1 MKRWLDRT
9 LGAIA
14 MYKLVWISLATVAV
28 AAIALAFFDLI
39 SPDPL
44 ALLAS
49 LPVAVG
55 FSYLASLIGAR
66 FVHQRPHLES
76 SLITGL
82 LVFFIM
88 APSVELFGLIGI
100 ALASTVAGAS
110 KFLIAFRGRHIF
122 NPAALGAYVFIFAP
136 LGFPTWWVGTPLLQP
151 LILIAAFLILY
162 RTRRLDLGLTF
173 IVVAASIRIGLI
185 VAGGATIAEALSV
198 TFASSQLIFF
208 VGFMLSEP
216 LTLPP
221 RRWQRLS
228 VAVIVALL
236 FAIPFSI
243 GPVFSDPLLALLLG
257 NLIAFFFTQRRT
269 IRMSLVEK
277 AELAPGTWE
286 LTFAP
291 HRALSFRAGQYIE
304 LSIPHA
310 AADFRGMRRYF
321 TISSP
326 PDAGGMIAVTFTAAQ
341 SEVERSSSFKSALLA
356 LPRGSQVNAT
366 GIWGDFVLPRDTSHP
381 LLLVAGGIGVTPF
394 ASQIAH
400 AHREAEARDIVVVY
414 ASSQA
419 GQLPFTGLLTDAGV
433 RVVVFGPTST
443 MVLPEGWVHGG
454 EGRVNAATLARLVPD
469 LGERRVFLSGPPS
482 LVNELKSG
490 LRTNGARRIH
500 TDYFSG
506 Y

>member
-14 MYKLVWISLATVAV
+14 MYKLVWISLMIVAV
-28 AAIALAFFDLI
+28 AAIALSFFDLV
-39 SPDPL
+39 SPDPF

-55 FSYLASLIGAR
+55 FSYLASMIGAR
-66 FVHQRPHLES
+66 IVRQRAHLES

-88 APSVELFGLIGI
+88 APSLELMGLLGI
-100 ALASTVAGAS
+100 ALASTIAGAS

-151 LILIAAFLILY
+151 LIVIAAFLILY
-162 RTRRLDLGLTF
+162 RTRRLDLGLVF
-173 IVVAASIRIGLI
+173 IVVASSIRI
-185 VAGGATIAEALSV
+185 ALSLASGGTFTDALSF

-228 VAVIVALL
+228 IAAVVAVL
-236 FAIPFSI
+236 FAVPFSI
-243 GPVFSDPLLALLLG
+243 GPLYSDPLLALLIG
-257 NLIAFFFTQRRT
+257 NLVAFFFTQRRT

-277 AELAPGTWE
+277 TELAPGTWE

-291 HRALSFRAGQYIE
+291 HRSISFRAGQYTE

-310 AADFRGMRRYF
+310 KADFRGARRYF
-321 TISSP
+321 TISSA
-326 PDAGGMIAVTFTAAQ
+326 PDAGGMIAITFTEAA
-341 SEVERSSSFKSALLA
+341 RSSSFKSALLA

-366 GIWGDFVLPRDTSHP
+366 GIWGDFVLPRDTSAP

-400 AHREAEARDIVVVY
+400 AHREAEGRDIVVVY
-414 ASSQA
+414 ASSQI
-419 GQLPFTGLLTDAGV
+419 GQLPFADLLAQAGV
-433 RVVVFGPTST
+433 RVVVFGPQSST
-443 MVLPEGWVHGG
+443 PLPAGWEHGS
-454 EGRVNAATLARLVPD
+454 EGRVTGATLSRHIPD
-469 LGERRVFLSGPPS
+469 LSDRRVYLSGPPA
-482 LVNELKSG
+482 LVNDLKSA
-490 LRTNGARRIH
+490 LRKYGARRIH

>member
-9 LGAIA
+9 LGAIV
-14 MYKLVWISLATVAV
+14 MYKLVWISLAVLAA
-28 AAIALAFFDLI
+28 AAIALSFFDLI
-39 SPDPL
+39 SPAPF

-55 FSYLASLIGAR
+55 FSYIASLVGAR
-66 FVHQRPHLES
+66 IVRQRPHLES

-88 APSVELFGLIGI
+88 APSIELMGLLGI
-100 ALASTVAGAS
+100 ALASTIAGAS

-151 LILIAAFLILY
+151 IIVIAAFLILY
-162 RTRRLDLGLTF
+162 RTRRLDLGLVF
-173 IVVAASIRIGLI
+173 IVVAASIRIVI
-185 VAGGATIAEALSV
+185 SVVGGATITDALSF

-208 VGFMLSEP
+208 VGFMLTEP

-228 VAVIVALL
+228 LAVIVAML

-243 GPVFSDPLLALLLG
+243 GPLFSDPLLALLVG

-277 AELAPGTWE
+277 EEIAPGTWE
-286 LTFAP
+286 VVFAP
-291 HRALSFRAGQYIE
+291 HKSVTFRAGQYIE

-310 AADFRGMRRYF
+310 RADFRGVRRYF
-321 TISSP
+321 TISSA
-326 PDAGGMIAVTFTAAQ
+326 PDFGGMIAVTFTAA
-341 SEVERSSSFKSALLA
+341 EKSSSFKSALLS
-356 LPRGSQVNAT
+356 LPRGTQVNST
-366 GIWGDFVLPRDTSHP
+366 GIWGDFVLPRDTAEP
-381 LLLVAGGIGVTPF
+381 LLMVAGGIGITPF

-400 AHREAEARDIVVVY
+400 AHREAEGRDIVVVY
-414 ASSQA
+414 ASSQI
-419 GQLPFTGLLTDAGV
+419 GVLPFSSILVESGV
-433 RVVVFGPTST
+433 RVIVFGPQSST
-443 MVLPEGWVHGG
+443 PLPAGWEHGG
-454 EGRVNAATLARLVPD
+454 EGRVTGTTLSRHIPD
-469 LGERRVFLSGPPS
+469 MSGRRVYLSGPPA
-482 LVNELKSG
+482 LVNDLKSA
-490 LRTNGARRIH
+490 LRKNGARRIH

>member
-9 LGAIA
+9 LGSIA
-14 MYKLVWISLATVAV
+14 MYKLVWISLALVSI

-39 SPDPL
+39 SPDPF

-55 FSYLASLIGAR
+55 FSYIASAVGAQIVR
-66 FVHQRPHLES
+66 QRPHLES

-82 LVFFIM
+82 LVFLIM
-88 APSVELFGLIGI
+88 APSLEPLGLLGI
-100 ALASTVAGAS
+100 ALASTIAGAS
-110 KFLIAFRGRHIF
+110 KFLITFRGRHIF

-151 LILIAAFLILY
+151 LIVVAAFLILY
-162 RTRRLDLGLTF
+162 RTRRLDLGLVF
-173 IVVAASIRIGLI
+173 IVVAASIRIALTL
-185 VAGGATIAEALSV
+185 AGGGTLSDALSF

-228 VAVIVALL
+228 LAVVVAAL

-243 GPVFSDPLLALLLG
+243 GPVFSDPLLALLVG
-257 NLIAFFFTQRRT
+257 NLIAFLFTQRRT

-277 AELAPGTWE
+277 SELAPGTWE

-291 HRALSFRAGQYIE
+291 HRRISFRAGQYIE

-310 AADFRGMRRYF
+310 KADFRGMRRYF

-326 PDAGGMIAVTFTAAQ
+326 PDAGGMIAITFTTASA
-341 SEVERSSSFKSALLA
+341 EPGKPSSFKAALLA
-356 LPRGSQVNAT
+356 LPRGSQVNGT
-366 GIWGDFVLPRDTSHP
+366 GIWGDFVLPRDTSTP

-400 AHREAEARDIVVVY
+400 AHREVEGRDIVLVY
-414 ASSQA
+414 ASSQI
-419 GQLPFTGLLTDAGV
+419 GELPFTELFAQAGV
-433 RVVVFGPTST
+433 RVIVFGPQSTSA
-443 MVLPEGWVHGG
+443 LPEGWVRGG
-454 EGRVNAATLARLVPD
+454 EGRVNAATLARYVTD
-469 LGERRVFLSGPPS
+469 LSDRRVYLSGPPA
-482 LVNELKSG
+482 LVNELKSA
-490 LRTNGARRIH
+490 LRTNGARRIR